1 MQVNQF
7 KRTVIGM
14 AVVAAAMAAGSA
26 HAGWVSLDVTGIN
39 SNATLGDA
47 SNVTRFIDLF
57 PGVRITGIAWD
68 VRLTAYSP
76 YSWLSEISVDVND
89 GAFAGFSL
97 SPGFG
102 DDNPGTQ
109 DYIGSADLVALNTD
123 FAVDGTGRLY
133 FSFFDIFD
141 DITNASDGRWER
153 GTLTVTYVPEPATFG
168 LAALALLGLGAASRR
183 RPS

>member
-39 SNATLGDA
+39 SNALLGDA

-68 VRLTAYSP
+68 VRLTAYGV
-76 YSWLSEISVDVND
+76 SWLSEISVDVND

-97 SPGFG
+97 SPGFD

-141 DITNASDGRWER
+141 DIGNASDGRWER